1 MFTTSSGLT
10 GTTDENGA
18 FEYREGDSVTFMVG
32 DALDLNFIKSNR
44 QQKLPVVLT
53 QTEVSLLF
61 RNINKRHYQIA
72 SLLYGSGL
80 RLIEAVK
87 IRVQDIDFDYK
98 KIRIWNGKG
107 NKNRI
112 VTLVEEL
119 IPMLRNQIIQ
129 VDEYLQLDLKNDAYA
144 GVWCLIELVKNTQ
157 VLISH
162 YNGSFCSYHIN

>member
-1 MFTTSSGLT
+1 M
-10 GTTDENGA
+10 
-18 FEYREGDSVTFMVG
+18 
-32 DALDLNFIKSNR
+32 
-44 QQKLPVVLT
+44 
-53 QTEVSLLF
+53 
-61 RNINKRHYQIA
+61 
-72 SLLYGSGL
+72 
-80 RLIEAVK
+80 EAVK
-87 IRVQDIDFDYK
+87 IRVQDIDLDYK
-98 KIRIWNGKG
+98 NIRIWNGKG

-144 GVWCLIELVKNTQ
+144 GVLCPIDLVKNTQ